1 MLAVDADSGLAIL
14 RSNTAIPPLEET
26 EVAAQ
31 ADDAVVAVAIT
42 LDEEVLEQRT
52 SLAGSAEASPAS
64 GWRMEI
70 DDADNYAGAP
80 VLDDAG
86 DVTAVVGAGAA
97 EGTGIPVRRVASLEG
112 EAGVGE
118 LFPERDGSGSA
129 PFVIALA
136 GLALLVFTIWLCA
149 RLLRPRMRRR
159 FALIAAP
166 AAAGASAATD
176 EEPLVVLKN
185 TNNKR

>member
-1 MLAVDADSGLAIL
+1 
-14 RSNTAIPPLEET
+14 
-26 EVAAQ
+26 
-31 ADDAVVAVAIT
+31 
-42 LDEEVLEQRT
+42 
-52 SLAGSAEASPAS
+52 
-64 GWRMEI
+64 MEI
-70 DDADNYAGAP
+70 DDADDYAGAP

-97 EGTGIPVRRVASLEG
+97 EGTGIPVRRVASLEAK
-112 EAGVGE
+112 AGVGE

-129 PFVIALA
+129 PFVVALA

-159 FALIAAP
+159 FALTAAP

>member
-14 RSNTAIPPLEET
+14 RSNTAISPLEET

-118 LFPERDGSGSA
+118 LFPERNGFGSA
-129 PFVIALA
+129 PFVDRTRRARAPRLHD
-136 GLALLVFTIWLCA
+136 LALRPPAAAADAQT
-149 RLLRPRMRRR
+149 LRADCDPGRRRR
-159 FALIAAP
+159 F
-166 AAAGASAATD
+166 GGY
-176 EEPLVVLKN
+176 
-185 TNNKR
+185 R

>member
-1 MLAVDADSGLAIL
+1 
-14 RSNTAIPPLEET
+14 
-26 EVAAQ
+26 
-31 ADDAVVAVAIT
+31 
-42 LDEEVLEQRT
+42 
-52 SLAGSAEASPAS
+52 
-64 GWRMEI
+64 MEI
-70 DDADNYAGAP
+70 DDVDNYAGAP

-118 LFPERDGSGSA
+118 LFPERNGFGSA

-149 RLLRPRMRRR
+149 RLLRPAADAQTLRADCDPGRRRR
-159 FALIAAP
+159 F
-166 AAAGASAATD
+166 GGY
-176 EEPLVVLKN
+176 
-185 TNNKR
+185 R